1 MDHEPRRC
9 SQEFA
14 EDLPADN
21 HSGSRLVLL
30 LLMIP
35 LSVFGG
41 WIGYSVA
48 REMGRTLLDP
58 TTAQRLAYVVGGVA
72 ILLVVLVIVRW
83 QTALSPRAQ
92 AAAEDEIDEMD
103 DDHDADHDD

>member
-9 SQEFA
+9 SREFA
-14 EDLPADN
+14 EDLPHDN

-58 TTAQRLAYVVGGVA
+58 TTAQRVAYVVGGVVMLA
-72 ILLVVLVIVRW
+72 VVLVILRW
-83 QTALSPRAQ
+83 QTALSHRAQ
-92 AAAEDEIDEMD
+92 AEADEEIDEMD
-103 DDHDADHDD
+103 DTDDSDHDD

>member
-9 SQEFA
+9 SQEDA

-41 WIGYSVA
+41 WIGYSIA

-58 TTAQRLAYVVGGVA
+58 ITAQRLAYVIGGVA
-72 ILLVVLVIVRW
+72 ILLVVLVVVRW

-92 AAAEDEIDEMD
+92 AEADDQIDAMD
-103 DDHDADHDD
+103 DNHHTDHDD

>member
-14 EDLPADN
+14 EDLPVDN

-41 WIGYSVA
+41 WMGYSVA
-48 REMGRTLLDP
+48 RQMGRTLLDP
-58 TTAQRLAYVVGGVA
+58 ITAQRVAYVVGGVA
-72 ILLVVLVIVRW
+72 MLLVVLVIVRW

-92 AAAEDEIDEMD
+92 AAADEEIDAMD
-103 DDHDADHDD
+103 DEDDAD